1 MAMTL
6 AQVLGWTVAGVCAA
20 ALMNFLL
27 KQISREYLKTI
38 TEKNADFTASYRAFM
53 RFMVR
58 NHRYF
63 GIAAGLLFL
72 VHAGVVVA
80 SGVTSLTGIAAGL
93 LLLALTGLGL
103 YGFYVRKNPRG
114 VWIHM
119 HRGTAFILA
128 LSVIIHVFFKAYV
141 LL

>member
-1 MAMTL
+1 MTL

-63 GIAAGLLFL
+63 GIAAGILLL
-72 VHAGVVVA
+72 VHAGAVVA

>member
-1 MAMTL
+1 
-6 AQVLGWTVAGVCAA
+6 
-20 ALMNFLL
+20 
-27 KQISREYLKTI
+27 
-38 TEKNADFTASYRAFM
+38 M

>member
-1 MAMTL
+1 MTL

-103 YGFYVRKNPRG
+103 YGFYVRKNTRG

>member
-1 MAMTL
+1 MTL

-119 HRGTAFILA
+119 HRGTAFLLA

>member
-1 MAMTL
+1 MTL

-93 LLLALTGLGL
+93 LLMALTGLGL

>member
-1 MAMTL
+1 MTL

-38 TEKNADFTASYRAFM
+38 TEKNADFTVSYRAFM

-119 HRGTAFILA
+119 HRGTAFLLA

>member
-1 MAMTL
+1 MTL

-93 LLLALTGLGL
+93 LLALTGLGL

>member
-1 MAMTL
+1 MTL

-63 GIAAGLLFL
+63 GIAAGLL
-72 VHAGVVVA
+72 
-80 SGVTSLTGIAAGL
+80 
-93 LLLALTGLGL
+93 LLALTGLGL
-103 YGFYVRKNPRG
+103 DGFYVRKNPRG

>member
-1 MAMTL
+1 MTL

-38 TEKNADFTASYRAFM
+38 TEKNADFTVSYRAFM

>member
-1 MAMTL
+1 
-6 AQVLGWTVAGVCAA
+6 
-20 ALMNFLL
+20 
-27 KQISREYLKTI
+27 I

-93 LLLALTGLGL
+93 LLMALTGLGL

>member
-1 MAMTL
+1 MTL

-27 KQISREYLKTI
+27 KQISRENLKTI

>member
-1 MAMTL
+1 MTL

>member
-1 MAMTL
+1 MTL

-103 YGFYVRKNPRG
+103 YGFYVRKIPG
-114 VWIHM
+114 VSGSTCIAGQ
-119 HRGTAFILA
+119 R
-128 LSVIIHVFFKAYV
+128 SSSPCP
-141 LL
+141 

>member
-1 MAMTL
+1 MTL

-58 NHRYF
+58 NNRYF